1 MFWIPNPSNIL
12 LRVSHPLTFQPLVT
26 QLPSP
31 VFPPP
36 LYNQPTASLTPT
48 HQVHTFSLTKQ
59 QLLCVSLKLA
69 IHPSSLSRFRSNK
82 AGPMALEALNS
93 PTTATPSFQFEESST
108 RYMVEP
114 WAKRKRS
121 KRPRLDHQPTEEE
134 YLALCLVMLARGS
147 TNLPIPALDGHH
159 QKSLAPP
166 TASTSSEQKI
176 SYKCSVCNKEFP
188 SYQAL
193 GGHKASHRK
202 LAGGGEDQTTSCTT
216 TSATTTPVSKGSGRV
231 HECSICHRIFPT
243 GQALGGHKRCHYEGI
258 IGGAEKSGVTS
269 TSEGAGSTNTRTHSH
284 NHSSHHDFDLNV
296 PALPEF
302 SSDFFVSG
310 DDEVMSPLPAAKR
323 IRILMA
329 PRIEVSQAQ

>member
-1 MFWIPNPSNIL
+1 
-12 LRVSHPLTFQPLVT
+12 
-26 QLPSP
+26 
-31 VFPPP
+31 
-36 LYNQPTASLTPT
+36 
-48 HQVHTFSLTKQ
+48 
-59 QLLCVSLKLA
+59 
-69 IHPSSLSRFRSNK
+69 
-82 AGPMALEALNS
+82 MALEAFNS
-93 PTTATPSFQFEESST
+93 PATATPSFQFEDSSLH
-108 RYMVEP
+108 YMGEP

-121 KRPRLDHQPTEEE
+121 KRSRLDQQPTEEE

-147 TNLPIPALDGHH
+147 TNLPIPASDQHP
-159 QKSLAPP
+159 KSLAPP
-166 TASTSSEQKI
+166 AVSTSSEQKI
-176 SYKCSVCNKEFP
+176 SYKCSVCNKGFP

-202 LAGGGEDQTTSCTT
+202 LAGGGEDQTTPSTA
-216 TSATTTPVSKGSGRV
+216 TSAAPATTVSNRSGRV
-231 HECSICHRIFPT
+231 HECSICHKTFPT

-284 NHSSHHDFDLNV
+284 NHNHHDFDLNV

-310 DDEVMSPLPAAKR
+310 DDEVMSPLPAAKKL
-323 IRILMA
+323 RILMA